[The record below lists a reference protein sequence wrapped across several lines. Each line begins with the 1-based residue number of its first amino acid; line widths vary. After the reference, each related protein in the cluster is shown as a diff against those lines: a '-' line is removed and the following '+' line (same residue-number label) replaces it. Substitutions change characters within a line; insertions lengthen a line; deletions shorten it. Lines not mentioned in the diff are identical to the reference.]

1 MAITS
6 YINGAGGTTG
16 ADLATLK
23 RIEASGLIYYV
34 GNAVSGASDSN
45 SGRDRGKPLLTT
57 AQAYANASAGDA
69 IVYLA
74 SHAETIGTTVIVNK
88 AGLSLVGEGEGA
100 NLPTLTCSG
109 TIAMLD
115 ITAAGVLIDSIVF
128 PASTAVPTARIRVA
142 AAGSVL
148 NNLTFS
154 CGASDTARAVS
165 YITGASDAWM
175 TDTSFTSTSATAA
188 TAVEVINALA
198 GLTMDNVSF
207 DGGSFEWT
215 AAAFLGTAA
224 VTRLRATRMYQ
235 LNGSDVT
242 LATGST
248 GIWQQQVSTGNSRLT
263 WTV

>member
-6 YINGAGGTTG
+6 YINGAGGTSG

-23 RIEASGLIYYV
+23 RIQASGLIYYV
-34 GNAVSGASDSN
+34 GNATSGASGSN
-45 SGRDRGKPLLTT
+45 SGRDRSKPLLTS
-57 AQAYANASAGDA
+57 AQGYAAASAGDT
-69 IVYLA
+69 IVYLEN
-74 SHAETIGTTVIVNK
+74 HAEEIGTTVVINK

-100 NLPTLTCSG
+100 SLPRLTCTG

-115 ITAAGVLIDSIVF
+115 ITAAGVLVDSITF
-128 PASTAVPTARIRVA
+128 PASTAVPTAVIRSA
-142 AAGSVL
+142 AAGTVL
-148 NNLTFS
+148 NGLTFS

-165 YITGASDAWM
+165 FITGASDARI
-175 TDTSFTSTSATAA
+175 TDTSFTSTAATAA
-188 TAVEVINALA
+188 SAIEVINALA

-242 LATGST
+242 LATGTT
-248 GIWQQQVSTGNSRLT
+248 GLWQQQVSTGNSRHT